1 MEISPMKQPSSPSWK
16 QSESESENLPER
28 PPVQYYPI
36 DTTALQWGSDT
47 DFCLHGYSLPFGQ
60 CTEDWIIQDALQG
73 MKYWLRNTE
82 VVSLEATVD
91 PEAEHEHS
99 RGISPDW
106 FSLSG
111 EDQEEYD
118 LQNLCS
124 SSSVYWNAGDDTAHQ
139 CPNYEYSNRSPVRS
153 RCLQRRGYSECPC
166 EKEKRRRR
174 IVRSWFD
181 ELRSLIPGLDDSR
194 PCSRRDILKGAVIW
208 IERLVS
214 GNKDLHRQLEMI
226 KASSEGNGIDKGA
239 R

>member
-1 MEISPMKQPSSPSWK
+1 
-16 QSESESENLPER
+16 
-28 PPVQYYPI
+28 
-36 DTTALQWGSDT
+36 
-47 DFCLHGYSLPFGQ
+47 
-60 CTEDWIIQDALQG
+60 